1 MWGRITHNFF
11 KKSSFSLYYSL
22 YSLLFQTSLQKRL
35 YCVHSPLSH
44 SAHLDSTYTLIFSH
58 QSTDEQSI
66 LSEIINIFLDA
77 QSNGDLETSSHLI
90 GFLSGDRHTFL
101 FETQFPRFHF
111 SSYVSNIS
119 CYSSLVTNFR
129 SCVSALLLDFKISQ
143 DFVYSFPS
151 FPSFWSVLSPL
162 FQALDFINHRAANG
176 SKNSL
181 LPPFFLLSSR
191 DIDPIAYTIWVFL
204 PIFQSQQVLF

>member
-1 MWGRITHNFF
+1 MWGSITHNFF

-151 FPSFWSVLSPL
+151 FPFLSGVYSVLFSRPWT
-162 FQALDFINHRAANG
+162 
-176 SKNSL
+176 SL
-181 LPPFFLLSSR
+181 TTGLPMAPKTHFFHHS
-191 DIDPIAYTIWVFL
+191 F
-204 PIFQSQQVLF
+204 F